1 MALASAHRA
10 FAPPK
15 DATFDCRNRPVMV
28 TRAGASLLTN
38 NFLDVAGS
46 NVIGFVHAPKDNE
59 TLRIYSS
66 IRRDDLGR
74 SAEPIREAVDDLAL
88 RSRYEGLTL
97 DVSTGAHTRAD
108 RTTIELRRILAD
120 LIEGAP
126 SRV

>member
-1 MALASAHRA
+1 
-10 FAPPK
+10 
-15 DATFDCRNRPVMV
+15 MV